1 MDFFF
6 YEKGMIKTMKK
17 QLDLENEKINKL
29 LLKFSLPCVI
39 SMLIASL
46 YNIVDQIYIGHI
58 SGFDNIAGQNISILC
73 NGATNVVYPFT
84 LIALAICLLI
94 GDGTAS
100 LFSLF
105 CGKKDKDM
113 ADKTITNGIIMQVI
127 ALIVITILG
136 LIFKDNI
143 LSIFGATTANYKYA
157 ETYYNII
164 LLGIPA
170 YMFGQGLNSVI
181 RADGSPKFAMFAV
194 TIGAIANIILDPI
207 FIFTL
212 DMKIAG
218 AGIAT
223 IIGEYLT
230 LIITLYYLIKKDKFK
245 ISKKDCQLD
254 KNITKKI
261 SSLGISS
268 LITQLSIVI
277 IIAVSNN
284 LINAINDPVYGTDIP
299 LAVIGITMKV
309 FGIVIGICIGIAL
322 GGQPIIGYNYGAGKK
337 ERVIE
342 TYQKILILCFT
353 IGLIATIIFQ
363 FAPNLIINIFGTNNS
378 ALYKSYAI
386 ACFKIY
392 MATILITCLVKATTV
407 FLQSIGQSKKA
418 MIISVLRD
426 VILFVPAILLIGL
439 ITKNVKTMLYAPIV
453 VDIITLIIS
462 VIIMKKVLSNLN
474 ETQTRVEIEEANK
487 KNNNKA
493 KIVITI
499 AREYG
504 SGGRYVGKLVAEA
517 LNINFYDKEL
527 IALTSKESYFSK
539 DYITKNE
546 EKINGIAYQ
555 NDDNLFLAQSK
566 VIKEKANQE
575 SCVIV
580 GRLANFILKGKRNTI
595 NIFLYSS
602 EQDKI
607 NRAVKYYNIP
617 KEKAEAE
624 IKKINT
630 NRSKYCKYYTNEE
643 WNDAK
648 NYDIALNV
656 DSIGLE
662 QTANIIINLA
672 KSKMN

>member
-1 MDFFF
+1 
-6 YEKGMIKTMKK
+6 MKK
-17 QLDLENEKINKL
+17 QLDLEKEKINKL

-58 SGFDNIAGQNISILC
+58 AGFDSVAGQNISILC

-105 CGKKDKDM
+105 SGKKDKEM
-113 ADKTITNGIIMQVI
+113 ADKTITTGIIMQII
-127 ALIVITILG
+127 ALITITILG
-136 LIFKDNI
+136 FIFKDSI

-157 ETYYNII
+157 EIYYNII

-181 RADGSPKFAMFAV
+181 RADGSPKFAMLAV
-194 TIGAIANIILDPI
+194 SVGALANIILDPI

-223 IIGEYLT
+223 VIGEYLT
-230 LIITLYYLIKKDKFK
+230 LIITLYYLIKNNKLK
-245 ISKKDCQLD
+245 ISKKNYQLD
-254 KNITKKI
+254 KNISKKI

-284 LINAINDPVYGTDIP
+284 LINAINDPIYGTDIP

-309 FGIVIGICIGIAL
+309 FGIIIGICIGIAL
-322 GGQPIIGYNYGAGKK
+322 GGQPIIGYNYGAGQNQ
-337 ERVIE
+337 RVLE
-342 TYQKILILCFT
+342 TYKKILIMCFS

-363 FAPNLIINIFGTNNS
+363 IAPNLIINIFGTNNS
-378 ALYKSYAI
+378 SLYKSYAI

-392 MATILITCLVKATTV
+392 MATILITCLVKATTI

-426 VILFVPAILLIGL
+426 VILFVPTILLIGL
-439 ITKNVKTMLYAPIV
+439 ITKNVKTMLYAPII

-462 VIIMKKVLSNLN
+462 IIIMKKVINNLYKK
-474 ETQTRVEIEEANK
+474 QVEVDIEEKSNK
-487 KNNNKA
+487 TNSQN

-527 IALTSKESYFSK
+527 ITLTSKESYFSK
-539 DYITKNE
+539 DYITNNE

-555 NDDNLFLAQSK
+555 NDDNLFLAQSR

-580 GRLANFILKGKRNTI
+580 GRLANFVLKNNKNTI
-595 NIFLYSS
+595 NIFLYSN
-602 EQDKI
+602 EQNKI
-607 NRAVKYYNIP
+607 ERAVKYYNIP

-624 IKKINT
+624 IKRINN

-643 WNDAK
+643 WDNAQ

-656 DSIGLE
+656 DSIGIE

-672 KSKMN
+672 KSKINQ

>member
-1 MDFFF
+1 MN
-6 YEKGMIKTMKK
+6 K
-17 QLDLENEKINKL
+17 QLNLENEKINKL

-58 SGFDNIAGQNISILC
+58 TGFDNIAKQNISILC

-105 CGKKDKDM
+105 SGKKDKEM
-113 ADKTITNGIIMQVI
+113 ADKTITNGIIMQVL
-127 ALIVITILG
+127 ALIIITLLG
-136 LIFKDNI
+136 FIFKDNI

-181 RADGSPKFAMFAV
+181 RADGSPKYAMLAV
-194 TIGAIANIILDPI
+194 SIGAIANIILDPI

-212 DMKIAG
+212 DMKIEG

-230 LIITLYYLIKKDKFK
+230 LIITIYYLIKNNKLK
-245 ISKKDCQLD
+245 INKQKLKLD

-284 LINAINDPVYGTDIP
+284 LINAINDPIYGTDIP

-337 ERVIE
+337 DRVIE
-342 TYQKILILCFT
+342 TYKKIIIMCFT
-353 IGLIATIIFQ
+353 VGLIATIIFQ

-378 ALYKSYAI
+378 ILYKNYAI

-392 MATILITCLVKATTV
+392 MATILITCLVKATTI

-418 MIISVLRD
+418 MLISILRD
-426 VILFVPAILLIGL
+426 VILFVPTILLIGL
-439 ITKNVKTMLYAPIV
+439 ISKNVKTMLYAPIV

-462 VIIMKKVLSNLN
+462 VVIMKKVLTNLN
-474 ETQTRVEIEEANK
+474 ENKVEIETTSETKKLN
-487 KNNNKA
+487 KNN

-504 SGGRYVGKLVAEA
+504 SGGRYVGKLVADA

-527 IALTSKESYFSK
+527 ITLTSKESYFSK
-539 DYITKNE
+539 DYIASNE

-555 NDDNLFLAQSK
+555 NDDNLFIAQSK
-566 VIKEKANQE
+566 VIKEKASQE

-580 GRLANFILKGKRNTI
+580 GRLANFILKNNKNTI
-595 NIFLYSS
+595 NIFLYSD
-602 EQDKI
+602 EQNKVK
-607 NRAVKYYNIP
+607 RAVKYYNIP
-617 KEKAEAE
+617 KEKALSE
-624 IKKINT
+624 INKINN

-643 WNDAK
+643 WDNAK
-648 NYDIALNV
+648 NYDLALNV
-656 DSIGLE
+656 DNIGIE
-662 QTANIIINLA
+662 QTANIIVELAQTKIN
-672 KSKMN
+672 KQH